1 MSSGH
6 RVKPNRRRFPVMDDV
21 TSTEGLAFG
30 AATVVK
36 VANAFNGVSSVVK
49 KRVAILVKTPGSKNR
64 ERPPTA
70 SLRMKKRQRQS
81 YNKNEMDPLAQAQK
95 IQGEKSRNDRKPRSK
110 SGRECLSPLC
120 TSSTPPGF
128 ETRKES
134 GGNEKLMVDLCSS
147 GCDTDDES
155 DKRSSS
161 NKTTPTLPPPTT
173 TSPPLK
179 KESNPR
185 QSKTKS
191 SKKKQFQANIEKKRR
206 KLPPETPTYP
216 STCCPQSSTP
226 AKDYIDYD
234 DDDTENDSV
243 AFQSG
248 SPSYTID
255 LHEQNQDNEDDCNP
269 NNNKNNEDDL
279 TTVESVDLENGTAFE
294 DQSTLKKKTKNVPI
308 GQGTSSEINVG
319 SCGEE
324 IVELSAKK
332 KTPPNNVN
340 ELTAKESIDQD
351 NGTAFEDQSTLKKKT
366 KNVPIGQGTSSEIN
380 VGSCGE
386 EIVEL
391 SAKKKTPP
399 NNVNELTAKES
410 IDQDNGT
417 AFEDQSTLKKKTK
430 KFPIGQETSS
440 EIHPE
445 SCEERIVERIP
456 MKKPPTTSIKHSE
469 YTVPVL
475 KPRFQKKNRKSKHYR
490 DVDDTEDKYD
500 KKGGNYLN
508 GMQNLIRDA
517 EEANVG
523 EAKTNF
529 PTPRRKSNP
538 FRCSATGLS
547 SPIASAHSMSKLS
560 PNSLNLK
567 KMNSK
572 KKPTGKP
579 KGKKAPK
586 KVIPGASLKQKDSRE
601 RKDDQQSHWRS
612 EKDRDEYHNSNSSLV
627 KMPKGTI
634 DCQD

>member
-366 KNVPIGQGTSSEIN
+366 K
-380 VGSCGE
+380 
-386 EIVEL
+386 
-391 SAKKKTPP
+391 
-399 NNVNELTAKES
+399 
-410 IDQDNGT
+410 
-417 AFEDQSTLKKKTK
+417 